1 MDKNL
6 KEKLNNGDIVKLRNG
21 KYFVF
26 NGKRFWSGDCYISL
40 DDYDEKLRFNN
51 LRNRALDIVKVK
63 RPRSEEIEKFG
74 AKVETTVWEE
84 KTPNMWGDMTYPEAH
99 KKMFMAIANGEVATK
114 MEWLKK
120 TNPDF
125 DPYYYE
131 LENNCFACTEAIRR
145 EAEVETQDTRIAFS
159 MLAYHS
165 FSDTYCKYCPLG
177 GIGDSKMCLN
187 GLYDKFFNAKGFEKF
202 KLAYEIANL
211 EWKEEE

>member
-26 NGKRFWSGDCYISL
+26 NGKRFWSGDCYIAL
-40 DDYDEKLRFNN
+40 DDYNEKLEFNN

-74 AKVETTVWEE
+74 TKVETTVWEE
-84 KTPNMWGDMTYPEAH
+84 ETLNMWGDMTYAEAH

-114 MEWLKK
+114 MEWLEK
-120 TNPDF
+120 TKPDF

-131 LENNCFACTEAIRR
+131 LENNCFACDEAKRR
-145 EAEVETQDTRIAFS
+145 EAEVETQDTRNAFS

-177 GIGDSKMCLN
+177 GIGDSKKCLN
-187 GLYDKFFNAKGFEKF
+187 GLYNKFFNAKGFEKF

-211 EWKEEE
+211 EWKEKE